1 MGTVACLS
9 NLKQCGHCSYIS
21 SKVETLEKISQ
32 WLEDYLSPF
41 WRLLSNP
48 LTEESPISL
57 GNIFYVVLGFIILTF
72 LAKRLRRIL
81 VNRILIKA
89 NIEEG
94 TRASIGTIV
103 KYSFLLIGSI
113 FIVQSAGIDLSALS
127 LLAGALG
134 VGIGF
139 GLQNITDNF
148 ISGLIILFEK
158 PIKVGDRIE
167 VGSVEGDVIS
177 ISVRAT
183 TIQTN
188 DNVSVIVPNS
198 EFISQK
204 VINWS
209 HNDRNI
215 RFRIPIGVSYNE
227 DPVKIRRLLMEVAAK
242 NEHVLKKPEPFV
254 FFDEFADS
262 SINFTLA
269 VWTATHTDKPRR
281 LKSEILFAVFQVFK
295 DEGVEIPFPQRDL
308 HIKSQLPPN

>member
-1 MGTVACLS
+1 MERIQQFWGALVS
-9 NLKQCGHCSYIS
+9 GLKSIWEF
-21 SKVETLEKISQ
+21 VNI
-32 WLEDYLSPF
+32 P
-41 WRLLSNP
+41 LLK
-48 LTEESPISL
+48 ESEISL
-57 GNIFYVVLGFIILTF
+57 GTILYITFGFIILSY
-72 LAKRLRRIL
+72 LSRRIRKIL
-81 VNRILIKA
+81 VQGILEKA
-89 NIEEG
+89 NVEVSS
-94 TRASIGTIV
+94 RASIGTITR
-103 KYSFLLIGSI
+103 YIILLIGSL

-167 VGSVEGDVIS
+167 VGDVDGDVTS

-188 DNVSVIVPNS
+188 DNISMIIPNS

-215 RFRIPIGVSYNE
+215 RYRIPIGVSYNE
-227 DPVKIRRLLMEVAAK
+227 DPEQVKALLLDVAAR
-242 NEHVLKKPEPFV
+242 NENVLEKPVPVV

-269 VWTATHTDKPRR
+269 IWTSTFTDRPRL
-281 LKSEILFAVFQVFK
+281 LKSQILFEVFK
-295 DEGVEIPFPQRDL
+295 VFREKGIEIPFPQRDI
-308 HIKSQLPPN
+308 HIKKEEGTPKD

>member
-1 MGTVACLS
+1 MAIVACSLQAKNTNFIVMERIQQFWQSLLSGLRSIWEFVNIPLLKESEITMGTILYIAFGFILLS
-9 NLKQCGHCSYIS
+9 
-21 SKVETLEKISQ
+21 
-32 WLEDYLSPF
+32 YLSKK
-41 WRLLSNP
+41 
-48 LTEESPISL
+48 
-57 GNIFYVVLGFIILTF
+57 V
-72 LAKRLRRIL
+72 RRIL
-81 VNRILIKA
+81 VHGLLERA
-89 NIEEG
+89 NVEASS
-94 TRASIGTIV
+94 RASIGAITRYVI
-103 KYSFLLIGSI
+103 LLIGSI
-113 FIVQSAGIDLSALS
+113 FIIQSAGIDLSALS

-167 VGSVEGDVIS
+167 VGDVDGDVIN

-188 DNVSVIVPNS
+188 DNISMIIPNS

-215 RFRIPIGVSYNE
+215 RYRIPIGVSYNE
-227 DPVKIRRLLMEVAAK
+227 DPEQVKSLLLDVAAR
-242 NEHVLKKPEPFV
+242 NENVLEKPEPRV

-269 VWTATHTDKPRR
+269 IWTSTFTDRPRL
-281 LKSEILFAVFQVFK
+281 LKSEILFEVFK
-295 DEGVEIPFPQRDL
+295 VFREKEIEIPFPQQDI
-308 HIKSQLPPN
+308 HIKKEKGATAIKN

>member
-1 MGTVACLS
+1 MERVEQFWNSLVSGLRSIWEFVNIPLLKESEITVGTIL
-9 NLKQCGHCSYIS
+9 YI
-21 SKVETLEKISQ
+21 I
-32 WLEDYLSPF
+32 F
-41 WRLLSNP
+41 GFILLSY
-48 LTEESPISL
+48 LTRKIR
-57 GNIFYVVLGFIILTF
+57 
-72 LAKRLRRIL
+72 KIL
-81 VNRILIKA
+81 VHGILERA
-89 NIEEG
+89 NVEQSS
-94 TRASIGTIV
+94 RASIGTITRYV
-103 KYSFLLIGSI
+103 ILLIGSI
-113 FIVQSAGIDLSALS
+113 FIVQTAGIDLSALS

-167 VGSVEGDVIS
+167 VGDVDGDVIS

-188 DNVSVIVPNS
+188 DNISMIIPNS

-215 RFRIPIGVSYNE
+215 RYRIPIGVSYKE
-227 DPVKIRRLLMEVAAK
+227 DPELVKSLLLDVADK
-242 NEHVLKKPEPFV
+242 NEHVLKNPEPVV

-269 VWTATHTDKPRR
+269 IWTSTYTDRPRL
-281 LKSEILFAVFQVFK
+281 LKSEILFEVFK
-295 DEGVEIPFPQRDL
+295 VFRVEGIEIPFPQRDI
-308 HIKSQLPPN
+308 HIKKEEGVPISSE